1 MVGVASVSSRRKG
14 RGSITSEGSYPMIS
28 TNLQGVAELVVR
40 QAQRQGY
47 IVPRQVRTV
56 LSGAGVCESLWKDVL
71 AVARPSLAYRNG
83 RYYYSAPVSERVRKE
98 QAQQCGI
105 QKAVRE
111 IIRHY
116 RGSAA
121 VERREEDRID
131 FVQPVKVTI
140 EDGNE
145 YTLLTRDLS
154 STGIRLIGTRRF
166 LGQKIRV
173 TIPAPDNTTSWDF
186 IVRVLWTCA
195 VGEDLVENG
204 GTFVDMAQPASS

>member
-1 MVGVASVSSRRKG
+1 
-14 RGSITSEGSYPMIS
+14 MIS
-28 TNLQGVAELVVR
+28 TSLQGVAELVIR

-56 LSGAGVCESLWKDVL
+56 LSGAGVSETLWKDVL

-83 RYYYSAPVSERVRKE
+83 RYYYSTPVSDRVRKE
-98 QAQQCGI
+98 RAAQQGV

-111 IIRHY
+111 IIRRY
-116 RGSAA
+116 REGSH

-131 FVQPVKVTI
+131 FVQPVKVRI
-140 EDGNE
+140 EDGRE

-154 STGIRLIGTRRF
+154 ATGIRLIGTRRF

-173 TIPAPDNTTSWDF
+173 TIPSSDGTSSWDF
-186 IVRVLWTCA
+186 VVRVLWTCT
-195 VGEDLVENG
+195 VGDDLVENG
-204 GTFVDMAQPASS
+204 GTFVDLAQPTPS

>member
-1 MVGVASVSSRRKG
+1 
-14 RGSITSEGSYPMIS
+14 MIS
-28 TNLQGVAELVVR
+28 TDLHGVAELVLR

-56 LSGAGVCESLWKDVL
+56 LSGAGVSEALWKDVL
-71 AVARPSLAYRNG
+71 VVARPSLAYRNG
-83 RYYYSAPVSERVRKE
+83 RYYYSTPVSERVRQE
-98 QAQQCGI
+98 QAQQVGI

-116 RGSAA
+116 RGGNR

-131 FVQPVKVTI
+131 FVQPVKVKL
-140 EDGNE
+140 EDGHE
-145 YTLLTRDLS
+145 FTLLTRDLS

-173 TIPAPDNTTSWDF
+173 TVPTADNSTSWDF
-186 IVRVLWTCA
+186 IVRVLWTCT
-195 VGEDLVENG
+195 VGDDLIENG
-204 GTFVDMAQPASS
+204 GTFVDLAQPASS